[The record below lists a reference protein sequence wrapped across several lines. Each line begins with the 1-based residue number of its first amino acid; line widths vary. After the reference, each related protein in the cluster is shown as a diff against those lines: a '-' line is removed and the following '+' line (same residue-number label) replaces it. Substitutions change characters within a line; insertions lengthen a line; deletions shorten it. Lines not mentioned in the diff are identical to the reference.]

1 VWLKKCLVLLV
12 KKRRRILD
20 AELSNVELGLYHESA
35 STQLDLHVNESRW
48 RYGKD
53 GYEYDE

>member
-1 VWLKKCLVLLV
+1 MWLKKCLVLLV

-20 AELSNVELGLYHESA
+20 AEIPNVEVGLHHGSA
-35 STQLDLHVNESRW
+35 STQLDLHVNNSRW
-48 RYGKD
+48 RYRKD